1 MATINQDHYVQETV
15 YQGGTYTLTRENI
28 GTRYVFVAIRALA
41 NPADPLDMKQVHALQ
56 DGIKVS
62 QKSVGSF
69 DVPNWDPVSEK
80 KVRDALR
87 VLGTTVPDTRAS
99 FGKEGQVSP
108 IRHLIGSATLWGGN
122 PDKDAL
128 YLTVT
133 PQHNDGTSL
142 YRLHVKDVPVDAFW
156 SVSVYN
162 ADGYF
167 DANKLNAYSLN
178 NLTAKKGADGS
189 VDIQFGGCDGKKEN
203 CLPVEAGWNYTVRL
217 YRPREAVLSG
227 NWTFPEAELV
237 K

>member
-1 MATINQDHYVQETV
+1 MAAINQDHYVQETV
-15 YQGGTYTLTRENI
+15 HKGGTYTLTKEKI

-41 NPADPLDMKQVHALQ
+41 NPADPADMKQVHALQ

-69 DVPNWDPVSEK
+69 EVPNWEPVSES

-87 VLGTTVPDTRAS
+87 VLGTTVADTRDT
-99 FGKEGQVSP
+99 FGMKGQVSP
-108 IRHLIGSATLWGGN
+108 IRHLIGTATLWGGN
-122 PDKDAL
+122 PDKGAL

-142 YRLHVKDVPVDAFW
+142 HRLHVKDVPVDGFW

-167 DANKLNAYSLN
+167 DANRLNAYSLN
-178 NLTAKKGADGS
+178 ILTAKKGADGS
-189 VDIQFGGCDGKKEN
+189 FDIAAVGGPAIAGGFDLTLMCDVRYASTRAKFGQREIM
-203 CLPVEAGWNYTVRL
+203 LSLTPVL
-217 YRPREAVLSG
+217 DPL
-227 NWTFPEAELV
+227 
-237 K
+237 